1 MAKDLFNRY
10 IWLLDAI
17 YKSGGV
23 TFEEINR
30 MWRRSYLYDGKDIP
44 LRTFHHQR
52 AEIENLFDI
61 EIVCNRTNHRY
72 SINDDSIARSSLKTW
87 MLNTFSVGNILN
99 ESEGI
104 KDRIVVENIASAQ
117 QYLTDLLH
125 AMKNGVNVRIDYA
138 PFYLSQTLD
147 ITLSPYFVKMYEN
160 RWYVYGVRDG
170 ETAVKVYALDRI
182 TGLKLTDSRFS
193 LPDDFSPE
201 THLFHS
207 VGIIKD
213 ETKPCE
219 ILLKAFRH
227 HPKYLRTLPLH
238 HSQKEV
244 ETCEDYAVFR
254 YFLCPTSDFYQ
265 KILAQREYVQII
277 EPEHVRMEM
286 KRIAAK
292 LNDYYKINVI

>member
-1 MAKDLFNRY
+1 MAKNLFNRY

-17 YKSGGV
+17 YKSGGI
-23 TFEEINR
+23 TFEEINQK
-30 MWRRSYLYDGKDIP
+30 WRRSYLYEGKDIP

-52 AEIENLFDI
+52 IEIENLFDV
-61 EIVCNRTNHRY
+61 EIICNKTNYRY
-72 SINDDSIARSSLKTW
+72 SIDDDSIAHNSLKTW
-87 MLNTFSVGNILN
+87 MLNTFSAGNILN

-117 QYLTDLLH
+117 QYLIDLLC
-125 AMKNGVNVRIDYA
+125 AMKNGVKVRIDYA

-147 ITLSPYFVKMYEN
+147 IILSPYFVKMYEG
-160 RWYVYGVRDG
+160 RWYVFGVRDD
-170 ETAVKVYALDRI
+170 ETTVKVYALDRI
-182 TGLKLTDSRFS
+182 TGLKPTDKRSY

-201 THLFHS
+201 AYLFHS
-207 VGIIKD
+207 VGVIRD

-238 HSQKEV
+238 RSQQEV
-244 ETCEDYAVFR
+244 ETCDDYTVFR

-265 KILAQREYVQII
+265 KILAQREYVQIV
-277 EPEHVRMEM
+277 EPEHVRLEM
-286 KRIAAK
+286 KRIVTK
-292 LNDYYKINVI
+292 LNDYYKNN